1 MHLPDTLKNRTAR
14 SAIFIIRES
23 LRSLRQ
29 YTADLSDPANIDRI
43 IRTSGVL
50 STSLKKLEPF
60 LDAPVGTKQST
71 APAEGELINVPTVI
85 RVLAAVQDG
94 RICGECGGI
103 IEGCSDHDHGTDA
116 GAVVSAPERAKA
128 RRATESE

>member
-1 MHLPDTLKNRTAR
+1 MSDTLKNRTAR

-23 LRSLRQ
+23 LRALRQ

-60 LDAPVGTKQST
+60 IDLPASEHHSSNTVAHAGALIDVQS
-71 APAEGELINVPTVI
+71 VS
-85 RVLAAVQDG
+85 RVLVAVHDG
-94 RICGECGGI
+94 RICAECGGI
-103 IEGCSDHDHGTDA
+103 VEGNPDRVGTDA

-128 RRATESE
+128 RRATEGE